1 MTRAKKLVDLI
12 GESESNLT
20 GDDREKVMELATM
33 IEQIER
39 NISRSLQHYADRSQ
53 LTLLDAQALA
63 AILELGDKAR
73 LSAIAEDVLM
83 PLSTMTGVASRL
95 EKAGLVER
103 KRAADDGRASV
114 LSLTDEGA
122 AKVKEMFQP
131 FFRQVSQVIEQTDPG
146 TLETL
151 IESFSLVNTMAEQL
165 SSSTEARDQ
174 D

>member
-20 GDDREKVMELATM
+20 ADDREKVMDLATM

-39 NISRSLQHYADRSQ
+39 NISRSLQHYANQSN

-63 AILELGDKAR
+63 AIVELGEHAR
-73 LSAIAEDVLM
+73 LSAIAEEVRM

-103 KRAADDGRASV
+103 QRAADDGRASV
-114 LSLTDEGA
+114 LTLTDEGTSR
-122 AKVKEMFQP
+122 VVQMFRP
-131 FFRQVSQVIEQTDPG
+131 FFRQVSQVIERTGPG

-151 IESFSLVNTMAEQL
+151 IESFRIVNSMAEQL
-165 SSSTEARDQ
+165 SDSTESDLRG
-174 D
+174 